1 MDELRH
7 LTAQMARE
15 GIRRLLVLSGDD
27 AWTLRQAQT
36 VRTAL
41 SGDGLW
47 VGPRPMPEP
56 YVSSTALKSLL
67 GREFQH
73 AFFDAREGFDVAAF
87 AALAGTLRAGS
98 WLVLLVPDFVQWP
111 ARPDADSLRW
121 SDAPDPI
128 STPNFVYRFCQQI
141 SANNASILWRQGEEC
156 MVPAFAAR
164 PRWRPADGHPQAE
177 QAAVLAET
185 GPFPSR
191 HCGANRRA
199 RARKVRARGNAYSPS
214 GGRCHRHGAGAGSDG
229 GHGGF
234 RWRKLA
240 LYGPRRIAG
249 FRL

>member
-15 GIRRLLVLSGDD
+15 GVRRLLVLSGDD
-27 AWTLRQAQT
+27 AWTLRQAQR

-41 SGDGLW
+41 AGDGLW

-56 YVSSTALKSLL
+56 YVSSAALKSLL

-98 WLVLLVPDFVQWP
+98 WLVLLTPDFAQWP

-128 STPNFVYRFCQQI
+128 PTPNFVYRFCQQI
-141 SANNASILWRQGEEC
+141 SADNASILWRQGNELAA
-156 MVPAFAAR
+156 PALPVR
-164 PRWRPADGHPQAE
+164 PPWHPADGHPQAE
-177 QAAVLAET
+177 QAAVLAELAR
-185 GPFPSR
+185 FPPGIAALTAERGRGKSALAGMLIR
-191 HCGANRRA
+191 HLGGDAIVTAPAREQRR
-199 RARKVRARGNAYSPS
+199 
-214 GGRCHRHGAGAGSDG
+214 
-229 GHGGF
+229 
-234 RWRKLA
+234 
-240 LYGPRRIAG
+240 
-249 FRL
+249 

>member
-15 GIRRLLVLSGDD
+15 GVRRLLVLSGDD
-27 AWTLRQAQT
+27 AWTLRQAQR

-41 SGDGLW
+41 AGDGLW

-56 YVSSTALKSLL
+56 YVSSAALKSLL

-98 WLVLLVPDFVQWP
+98 WLVLLTPDFAQWP

-128 STPNFVYRFCQQI
+128 PTPNFVYRFCQQI
-141 SANNASILWRQGEEC
+141 SADNASILWRQGNELA
-156 MVPAFAAR
+156 VPALPVR
-164 PRWRPADGHPQAE
+164 PPWHPADGHPQAE
-177 QAAVLAET
+177 QAL
-185 GPFPSR
+185 SLI
-191 HCGANRRA
+191 H
-199 RARKVRARGNAYSPS
+199 
-214 GGRCHRHGAGAGSDG
+214 
-229 GHGGF
+229 
-234 RWRKLA
+234 
-240 LYGPRRIAG
+240 I
-249 FRL
+249 

>member
-15 GIRRLLVLSGDD
+15 GVRRLLVLSGDD
-27 AWTLRQAQT
+27 AWTLRQAQR

-41 SGDGLW
+41 AGDGLW

-56 YVSSTALKSLL
+56 YVSSAALKSLL

-98 WLVLLVPDFVQWP
+98 WLVLLTPDFAQWP

-128 STPNFVYRFCQQI
+128 PRR
-141 SANNASILWRQGEEC
+141 ILFI
-156 MVPAFAAR
+156 VF
-164 PRWRPADGHPQAE
+164 
-177 QAAVLAET
+177 
-185 GPFPSR
+185 
-191 HCGANRRA
+191 ANRL
-199 RARKVRARGNAYSPS
+199 VRITRPFS
-214 GGRCHRHGAGAGSDG
+214 GGRAMNLRCPRYPCARHGIPPTVIRRRSRLPCLPNWPGS
-229 GHGGF
+229 
-234 RWRKLA
+234 LPV
-240 LYGPRRIAG
+240 LRR
-249 FRL
+249 

>member
-15 GIRRLLVLSGDD
+15 GVRRLLVLSGDD

-36 VRTAL
+36 VRTELA
-41 SGDGLW
+41 SDGLW

-56 YVSSTALKSLL
+56 YASPAALKSLL

-98 WLVLLVPDFVQWP
+98 WLVLLTPDFAQWP

-141 SANNASILWRQGEEC
+141 SADNASILWRQGNELA
-156 MVPAFAAR
+156 VPALPVR
-164 PRWRPADGHPQAE
+164 PPWHPADGHPQVE
-177 QAAVLAET
+177 QATVLAELAR
-185 GPFPSR
+185 FPPGIAALTAERGRGKSALAGMLIRHLGGDAIVTAPARSTSR
-191 HCGANRRA
+191 SRA
-199 RARKVRARGNAYSPS
+199 AWSTPAKIR
-214 GGRCHRHGAGAGSDG
+214 
-229 GHGGF
+229 
-234 RWRKLA
+234 
-240 LYGPRRIAG
+240 
-249 FRL
+249 